1 MRKRKRSRY
10 SINGIIL
17 CVLVFFAITGTV
29 FCMVV
34 NGQGAAAERAKV
46 EAERK
51 EQEEKKAA
59 EEAVKKAEEE
69 AERKRAEDSSRL
81 VRRTRIRRKRLFTL
95 RSMTVHQKI
104 HRRYW
109 IFLNSTA

>member
-59 EEAVKKAEEE
+59 EEAVKKA
-69 AERKRAEDSSRL
+69 
-81 VRRTRIRRKRLFTL
+81 
-95 RSMTVHQKI
+95 
-104 HRRYW
+104 
-109 IFLNSTA
+109 